1 MIIDK
6 KRRPYVRFAATV
18 IMTFGAV
25 FFMIPLWW
33 TLSTALKSQEEIAQ
47 DPTRLWP
54 AQPTLENFG
63 QAWNALPFSDFVV
76 NTVFVTAIATAG
88 TLLSASLVA
97 FAFSRIEF
105 WGRGVCFG
113 ILLATMM
120 LPGQVTMV
128 PVFMIWR
135 SLGAVDTFVPLT
147 LPAFL
152 GGGAFNIFLMRQFFL
167 TIPRELDEAMMLD
180 GASYLGIWWK
190 LILPLSTPV
199 LATVGIFSL
208 IGNWDNFDGP
218 LIYLNSPE
226 NYTVSIGLRLFQD
239 SFGTNLGQLM
249 AATLMHLAPMLV
261 LFLAAQKFFVQGI
274 ATSGIGG
281 K

>member
-1 MIIDK
+1 M
-6 KRRPYVRFAATV
+6 RPKQRDQAVKLAASV
-18 IMTFGAV
+18 VMAFGSLV
-25 FFMIPLWW
+25 FMIPLLW
-33 TLSTALKSQEEIAQ
+33 TLSTALKGQEEIAR
-47 DPTRLWP
+47 DPTRLLP
-54 AQPTLENFG
+54 AKPTLENFG
-63 QAWNALPFSDFVV
+63 EAWVALPFADFVL
-76 NTVFVTAIATAG
+76 NTVFVTLVATAG

-97 FAFSRIEF
+97 FAFARLDF
-105 WGRGVCFG
+105 WGRGLLFG

-135 SLGAVDTFVPLT
+135 SFGAIDTFVPLT
-147 LPAFL
+147 VPAFL
-152 GGGAFNIFLMRQFFL
+152 GGGAFNVFLMRQFFM

-180 GASYLGIWWK
+180 GAGYFSIWWR

-249 AATLMHLAPMLV
+249 AATLIHILPMIV
-261 LFLAAQKFFVQGI
+261 LFVAAQRFFVQGI
-274 ATSGIGG
+274 VASGLGG